1 MTFFGSLLM
10 MFWRRLGYLLPWRR
24 RAAERDLEE
33 ELRSIAQMAGP
44 GELGNLTLA
53 AEDARAEWG
62 WTRLEQT
69 AQDIRYALRMLSKS
83 PGFTL
88 AAVLS
93 LAIGIGANT
102 ALFTVINTVM
112 WKHLPVSDPEHLL
125 TIGQQGPAG
134 ASNAFTYQQYELF
147 RDHGHVMALAAYS
160 LAQLDASIDG
170 HPEPTLET
178 QLVTGEYFPLLGLRP
193 ALGRLFDES
202 DDRVP
207 MGHQV
212 AVLSHTYWQRRFAGA
227 TTVIGST
234 ITLGGLPFTVVGVTP
249 AEFFGAEVGTS
260 PSLYLPVM
268 MQPVL
273 KPMNGSLL
281 ERPTVFSTWLRVL
294 GRLEPGVPL
303 EQAEPRLNAL
313 AGRPETEWRPRNKF
327 TGQLEDLRLV
337 VSSAT
342 AGLSDLR
349 RQFSQPLFVLL
360 GVAGLVLLIACA
372 NVGQLVLARSAVR
385 RSEFALR
392 LALGASR
399 GRVMRQVLVEGL
411 VLTGIGAAAGV
422 ALSYWAA
429 PALVRFASVN
439 RSSVILDLSPDL
451 RVLAFTA
458 VVSIAAG
465 LLFASAPAVRASRA
479 DRSSHGTNDLA
490 RTRYAGAEPGPG
502 KALVIVQVALS
513 VVALV
518 GAGLFVRTLQNLNRH
533 ERTIDVDR
541 LIVAP
546 LEPRGSGQRTP
557 ALALTLDRMYRDLV
571 IRVLAIPGVRSASL
585 ARTTPL
591 GPNTLGFLVVPPGG
605 TEAKRL
611 DATIVYPR
619 YFATMGLP
627 IVRGRDFTEDDL
639 RPEAS
644 PAVLVNEP
652 FVSEFLQGREPLGV
666 GHGLRTVRPG
676 RGPAAAGGPL
686 NIIGV
691 VRDSGLP
698 GRRAATPPRVYQT
711 FLQANTGFGQMVLHV
726 RAERDS
732 ADIMRPIVAA
742 VQSIARDVPMAPVR
756 TLAAEV
762 DAALVRERLVAT
774 LSTLFGLV
782 ALALICIGLYGLLAF
797 TVARRTSE
805 IGIRMALGATR
816 SDVRRMV
823 SREALAIVL
832 AGLALGLPAAW
843 IAGRIGARALSPLL
857 YQVTSTDPV
866 TIGAAIALLILVTMA
881 AGALPA
887 RRAVR
892 IDPMVA
898 LRIE

>member
-1 MTFFGSLLM
+1 M
-10 MFWRRLGYLLPWRR
+10 MFWKRLGYLLPWQR
-24 RAAERDLEE
+24 RAAERDMQE
-33 ELRSIAQMAGP
+33 ELQSIAAMADP
-44 GELGNLTLA
+44 RELGNLTIA

-69 AQDIRYALRMLSKS
+69 GQDIRYALRTLSKS
-83 PGFTL
+83 PGFTS

-102 ALFTVINTVM
+102 SLFTVINTVM
-112 WKHLPVSDPEHLL
+112 WKRLPVSDPEHLL
-125 TIGQQGPAG
+125 TIGQQNPAG
-134 ASNAFTYQQYELF
+134 TTNVFTYQQYELF
-147 RDHGHVMALAAYS
+147 RDHGQALDLAAYS
-160 LAQLDASIDG
+160 VRRLDASVDG
-170 HPEPTLET
+170 HAEPTLDT
-178 QLVTGEYFPLLGLRP
+178 QLVTGEYFPILGVRP
-193 ALGRLFDES
+193 ALGRLFDED

-212 AVLSHTYWQRRFAGA
+212 AVLSHTYWQRRFAGEP
-227 TTVIGST
+227 TVIGRT

-249 AEFFGAEVGTS
+249 AEFFGVEVGTS

-268 MQPVL
+268 MQPAL
-273 KPMNGSLL
+273 LPMFGSLL
-281 ERPTVFSTWLRVL
+281 ERPHVFSTWLRVL
-294 GRLEPGVPL
+294 GRLKPGVPV
-303 EQAEPRLNAL
+303 EQAGPRLNGL

-327 TGQLEDLRLV
+327 TGQFEDARLV
-337 VSSAT
+337 VSSAS

-349 RQFSQPLFVLL
+349 RQFSRALFVLL

-372 NVGQLVLARSAVR
+372 NVGQLVLARSAAR

-392 LALGASR
+392 LALGAGR
-399 GRVMRQVLVEGL
+399 GRVIRQVLVEGL

-422 ALSYWAA
+422 AFAYWAA
-429 PALVRFASVN
+429 PALVRFASV
-439 RSSVILDLSPDL
+439 SQSTVVLDLSPDL

-465 LLFASAPAVRASRA
+465 LLFASAPAIRASRA
-479 DRSSHGTNDLA
+479 DRWSHGTSDLA
-490 RTRYAGAEPGPG
+490 RTRHAGAEPGPG
-502 KALVIVQVALS
+502 KALVILQVALS

-533 ERTIDVDR
+533 ERAIETER

-546 LEPRGSGQRTP
+546 LDPRGSGQRTP
-557 ALALTLDRMYRDLV
+557 ALAMTLDRTYRDLLAR
-571 IRVLAIPGVRSASL
+571 IEAIPGVRSASL

-591 GPNTLGFLVVPPGG
+591 GPSTLSFPVMLPSGG
-605 TEAKRL
+605 QAHRVEG
-611 DATIVYPR
+611 TIVYPR

-639 RPEAS
+639 ATDAP

-652 FVSEFLQGREPLGV
+652 FVREFLQGREPLGV
-666 GHGLRTVRPG
+666 GHGVRSVRPG
-676 RGPAAAGGPL
+676 RGPAVPGAPL

-698 GRRAATPPRVYQT
+698 ARRAATPSKVYQT

-726 RAERDS
+726 RAARDS
-732 ADIMRPIVAA
+732 ADIMRPVIAA
-742 VQSIARDVPMAPVR
+742 VQEIARDVPMPPVR

-774 LSTLFGLV
+774 LSSLFGLV
-782 ALALICIGLYGLLAF
+782 ALALICIGLYGLMAF
-797 TVARRTSE
+797 TVARRTAE

-816 SDVRRMV
+816 SEVRRLV
-823 SREALAIVL
+823 GREAFAIVL
-832 AGLALGLPAAW
+832 SGLAPGLPAAW
-843 IAGRIGARALSPLL
+843 IAGRLASRVLSPLL

-866 TIGAAIALLILVTMA
+866 TIGVAIGVLVLVTMA
-881 AGALPA
+881 AGLLPA

-892 IDPMVA
+892 IDPMIA
-898 LRIE
+898 LRME